1 MRLMDRT
8 ETRVE
13 MAEGGLPEPLV
24 IIEEGDV
31 TKGVAET
38 GAASSSQSCSGASA
52 LKKEEE
58 HEGEDKNEASVKAKM
73 CSERWS
79 LEEKRQTS
87 AEDSLTGD
95 AVVDEDTDRPEEIE
109 TVNRCDDEGEGQK
122 NEAMRVSEEPEEAG
136 GAEDE
141 KIPQNVAAER
151 LDSLE
156 RQPEGTQSQEEEP
169 QKVCGLFFFYGG
181 MSHEIIMTQ
190 FTGEQIVC

>member
-1 MRLMDRT
+1 MDRT

-13 MAEGGLPEPLV
+13 MAEGGLPEPLI

-38 GAASSSQSCSGASA
+38 GAASSSQRCSGASA

-58 HEGEDKNEASVKAKM
+58 HAGEDKNEASVEAKM
-73 CSERWS
+73 CSERRS
-79 LEEKRQTS
+79 LEEKGQTS

-95 AVVDEDTDRPEEIE
+95 AVVDEEDTDKPEE

-122 NEAMRVSEEPEEAG
+122 NEVTRVSQEPEEAG

-141 KIPQNVAAER
+141 KIPQNVATER
-151 LDSLE
+151 LDSSE
-156 RQPEGTQSQEEEP
+156 RQREGTQSQEEEP
-169 QKVCGLFFFYGG
+169 QKVRGLFFFYGG
-181 MSHEIIMTQ
+181 MSHEIMMTQ